1 MNQQTPT
8 PMDLVPQPSAAR
20 EEEMEVAVQRVEA
33 LAEEPIMEH
42 VEAFEHA
49 HRILQEYLNE
59 AVDG

>member
-1 MNQQTPT
+1 
-8 PMDLVPQPSAAR
+8 
-20 EEEMEVAVQRVEA
+20 MEVAVQRVEA